1 MPLSLSVLILT
12 VGGRRGSRVLH
23 LLRAYYVPDVAF
35 VIAGIPPNKARGKDL
50 DTAAYVEGVDHRK
63 PK

>member
-1 MPLSLSVLILT
+1 M
-12 VGGRRGSRVLH
+12 
-23 LLRAYYVPDVAF
+23 RACYVPDVAF